1 MNKEQFIKAFRKK
14 LRGMPSE
21 EIAKTVSYY
30 EEMIADKI
38 EGGMPEQEAV
48 ASLGN
53 LDELARSARG
63 AEPETAEKPPRTHKS
78 PAPWVIVLLV
88 LGSPIWIGIGAGL
101 FGILVGFWSVLFSLI
116 VTLFAVAAGLL
127 IAFYAVVFSLDVTFF
142 ALIAGSFAG
151 GVAELTKVVLII
163 GQGKWQVFISAGV
176 GILLVGIGI
185 LLVLLIEP
193 VTRLTWKVAKL
204 PFAVPRLAKPVML
217 WFWQAFQLPWL
228 GCKRFFGRVQR

>member
-1 MNKEQFIKAFRKK
+1 MNKEQFIRVFRKK
-14 LRGMPSE
+14 LRGMPRE

-38 EGGMPEQEAV
+38 EGGMSEQEAV

-63 AEPETAEKPPRTHKS
+63 AESETAEKQPRTHET
-78 PAPWVIVLLV
+78 PAPWVMVLLI
-88 LGSPIWIGIGAGL
+88 LGSPIWIGIGAGI
-101 FGILVGFWSVLFSLI
+101 FGILVGFWATLFSL
-116 VTLFAVAAGLL
+116 VVALFAVVAGLL
-127 IAFYAVVFSLDVTFF
+127 IGFYAVVFSLDVTFF

-151 GVAELTKVVLII
+151 GIAELTKSVFII

-193 VTRLTWKVAKL
+193 VTKITWKVAKL

-217 WFWQAFQLPWL
+217 WLWKLFRLPWL
-228 GCKRFFGRVQR
+228 GCKRFFGRVKR